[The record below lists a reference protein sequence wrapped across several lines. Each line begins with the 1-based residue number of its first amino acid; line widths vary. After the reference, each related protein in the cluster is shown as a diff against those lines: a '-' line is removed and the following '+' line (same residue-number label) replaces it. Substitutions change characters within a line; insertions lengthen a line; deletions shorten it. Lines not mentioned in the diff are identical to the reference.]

1 MKYRKYLEPVYGE
14 AAPCVRINQPQIMDM
29 DDPAGWRNKANEEGF
44 AAETEAMKQCVCY
57 PGMMRVHTEDLV
69 IRQNGHEVPVRI
81 YRKGMKGKAPLVVFF
96 HGGSYSMNNLDVYDY
111 VCRYLAYSGGLTV
124 LSVQYGLAPEHKFP
138 EGLEDAYEA
147 TVWAAAHGEEFGGDT
162 GLLYVCGDS
171 SGGNFAAAVAMMA
184 RDRKGPQIR
193 GQALIYPVTTN
204 YSEERTQSEIRYGK
218 GYFLEYDS
226 TEKPS
231 AFPWYFRN
239 PEDVKNPYASPL
251 LAEDLRDLPPACFI
265 AAECDP
271 LLDQGLMYAARMED
285 AGVKVEY
292 HLYRGMIH
300 AFLNEY
306 YEKTFDA
313 LDKIAEFVNA
323 GTGKTAGTEDGITEE

>member
-204 YSEERTQSEIRYGK
+204 YSEERTQSEIRYGIRQYRK
-218 GYFLEYDS
+218 AICFSLVFSESGGCKEPVCFS
-226 TEKPS
+226 SSGGRSQGS
-231 AFPWYFRN
+231 A
-239 PEDVKNPYASPL
+239 AGL
-251 LAEDLRDLPPACFI
+251 LYCSR
-265 AAECDP
+265 
-271 LLDQGLMYAARMED
+271 
-285 AGVKVEY
+285 V
-292 HLYRGMIH
+292 
-300 AFLNEY
+300 
-306 YEKTFDA
+306 
-313 LDKIAEFVNA
+313 
-323 GTGKTAGTEDGITEE
+323 